1 MVQTSVYLR
10 KDPEEQDEAKAMVKQ
25 ARYLK
30 RCKDIMWNRW
40 SAGYV
45 RVLRERHGR
54 STNKEPQINI
64 GNVMLIQ
71 GEAKNRGLWKM
82 GLVEKLIKGK
92 DGVIRGAIL
101 KTGNGRRERPLQHLY
116 PLELSSVQVE

>member
-45 RVLRERHGR
+45 QVLRERHGR